1 MDQKVLLGLLVVSL
15 GLNTYLLFQ
24 VVGSDRST
32 LGQEA
37 IETQNYSLQTGN
49 KPTDDIDITE
59 HSEPVLEKYIVAD
72 VDKEKRQLA
81 EKTAE
86 LEQELAEIKSSETI
100 SAGFSNDLD
109 SKFAKEAAAMS
120 EDVLSR
126 FESEEEDYTWSNET
140 KVQLDQLF
148 AEKGLLSDLQ
158 VKDMQ
163 CKETICKVSIAPY
176 DGASQGHL
184 LGAAMKV
191 TQTIV
196 MSDNKALSGMR
207 SIFNINDS
215 SGQVEIFLYNTH

>member
-1 MDQKVLLGLLVVSL
+1 MNQKVLLGLLVVSL

-49 KPTDDIDITE
+49 KPTDDLDITE
-59 HSEPVLEKYIVAD
+59 NSEPVLEKSIVAD

-81 EKTAE
+81 EKIAE

-109 SKFAKEAAAMS
+109 SEFAKEAAAMS

-196 MSDNKALSGMR
+196 MSDNKSLSGMR

>member
-1 MDQKVLLGLLVVSL
+1 MNQKVLLGLLVLSL
-15 GLNTYLLFQ
+15 GVNAYLLVQ
-24 VVGSDRST
+24 ATSGDMST
-32 LGQEA
+32 VEKSA
-37 IETQNYSLQTGN
+37 ISEEISNAQTSN

-59 HSEPVLEKYIVAD
+59 HSEPVLEKTIVTDA
-72 VDKEKRQLA
+72 DKEKRQLA

-86 LEQELAEIKSSETI
+86 LELELAEIKSSETI
-100 SAGFSNDLD
+100 SADFSNDLD
-109 SKFAKEAAAMS
+109 SELAKEAAAMS
-120 EDVLSR
+120 DDVLSR
-126 FESEEEDYTWSNET
+126 FESEEVDYSWSNET

-196 MSDNKALSGMR
+196 KSDNKALSGMR

-215 SGQVEIFLYNTH
+215 SGHVEIFLYNTH

>member
-1 MDQKVLLGLLVVSL
+1 MNQKVLLGLLVVSL

-24 VVGSDRST
+24 VVGSDSST

-81 EKTAE
+81 EKIAE

-109 SKFAKEAAAMS
+109 SEFAKEAAAMS

-196 MSDNKALSGMR
+196 KSDNKALSGMR